1 MNEQIETDL
10 RAVLGDIVARAP
22 QSIPQPDV
30 VAVSTIGRPRH
41 PVFAMAVCL
50 VLAAAAA
57 GVIAWNARSSQPTQ
71 LPPSDSVET
80 PPPQLS
86 PLLGS
91 PSCGLDLPVTID
103 VPNATAGPIN
113 GAAPQAFRPAA
124 DGQYV
129 QYWTVS
135 DGTVEIRW
143 PADPQPLYDTAPAPS
158 DPDAFARQGSAV
170 AQDGSVVE
178 IKSPDID
185 PTSEDINTYTIVMST
200 KPDVTVVKPCDKVE
214 LRTIRVDGSQTASA
228 YDANDLSQ
236 PTIDLNPVVR
246 SRTEVAAAPVTD
258 LEPTCP
264 TATSA
269 ADAPADTTPANVPPA
284 TTPEVPTATTP
295 DVAPVATTP
304 ADALNQYL
312 HQPDTAVASSG
323 YDELHVTTD
332 DIYVYQRSYNGSV
345 NNTITVTGTDGAW
358 QVVSCTIRELTPQEQ
373 FNQIQHLNDLAN
385 AVTTTP

>member
-1 MNEQIETDL
+1 MNDQIERDV

-30 VAVSTIGRPRH
+30 VVSTSGRHRR
-41 PVFAMAVCL
+41 PVFAMAVC
-50 VLAAAAA
+50 VVVAAAAA
-57 GVIAWNARSSQPTQ
+57 GVIAWNARTSQPTQ
-71 LPPSDSVET
+71 LPPGQLVDTST
-80 PPPQLS
+80 PQLS

-91 PSCGLDLPVTID
+91 PSCGLDLPVEIE

-113 GAAPQAFRPAA
+113 GAAPQALQPAA

-143 PADPQPLYDTAPAPS
+143 PADRQPLYDTAPVPS
-158 DPDAFARQGSAV
+158 DPDAIARQGSAV
-170 AQDGSVVE
+170 AQDGSIVE

-185 PTSEDINTYTIVMST
+185 PASEDINIYTIVMST
-200 KPDVTVVKPCDKVE
+200 KPAVTVVKPCDKVE

-228 YDANDLSQ
+228 YEVNDLSR

-264 TATSA
+264 TANSA
-269 ADAPADTTPANVPPA
+269 ADVPADTTPANVPPA
-284 TTPEVPTATTP
+284 TTPDVPTATTP
-295 DVAPVATTP
+295 AVSPAATTP
-304 ADALNQYL
+304 ADALSQFL
-312 HQPDTAVASSG
+312 HQPGTAVASSG
-323 YDELHVTTD
+323 YDEFHVTTD

-345 NNTITVTGTDGAW
+345 NNTFTVTGTDGAW
-358 QVVSCTIRELTPQEQ
+358 QVVSCTIRELTAQAQ
-373 FNQIQHLNDLAN
+373 FDQIQHLNDLAN